1 MEDLNKITFST
12 NSIMIQY
19 DSKRQKNDGEPP
31 DNCCYTT
38 SYIYLNVQIS
48 AV

>member
-12 NSIMIQY
+12 NSVMIQY
-19 DSKRQKNDGEPP
+19 DSKRQKKDGEPP
-31 DNCCYTT
+31 DNCGYTT